1 MDSFDYPLGMK
12 IPLSLHL
19 ILIIIVHNLFIPILI
34 FRINPYLLLL
44 LLTYY
49 LLKESEFSE
58 SQRDKLRPKNQI
70 KYKGQWWMI
79 MEQRK
84 DVVVKSSID
93 EDGTPNYSKV
103 SDLFELILEPEE
115 TEN

>member
-1 MDSFDYPLGMK
+1 
-12 IPLSLHL
+12 
-19 ILIIIVHNLFIPILI
+19 
-34 FRINPYLLLL
+34 
-44 LLTYY
+44 
-49 LLKESEFSE
+49 
-58 SQRDKLRPKNQI
+58 
-70 KYKGQWWMI
+70 MI